1 MNLFERE
8 ILLETSLVL
17 IIAAVIALY
26 IILKVFSLPVRI
38 LWKVFWNALIGWLAL
53 FLINSL
59 SSWTDFSIPVTFWT
73 ALGVGVFGLPGLV
86 ALIIYLYFLR

>member
-1 MNLFERE
+1 MEF
-8 ILLETSLVL
+8 SLVF
-17 IIAAVIALY
+17 IIAAVIAIY

-59 SSWTDFSIPVTFWT
+59 SPWTDFSIPVTFWT
-73 ALGVGVFGLPGLV
+73 ALGVGIFGLPGLV
-86 ALIIYLYFLR
+86 ALILYLYFFK